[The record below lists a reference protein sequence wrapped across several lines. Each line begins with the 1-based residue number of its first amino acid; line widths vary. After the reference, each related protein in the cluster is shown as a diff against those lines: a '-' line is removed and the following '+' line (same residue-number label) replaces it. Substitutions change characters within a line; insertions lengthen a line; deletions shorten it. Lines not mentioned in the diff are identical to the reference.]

1 MDELI
6 PEPPAANT
14 KRVLNAVVIGVGRMG
29 QHHARNYAAIPGFK
43 LVAVVD
49 LSPDNR
55 EKVSKLYKCEAFA
68 TVEELLAWA
77 HQTNLKLDVAS
88 VAVPTVHHRRV
99 AEQLITAGLDVLIEK
114 PLAPTVADAKA
125 IVDFARQHGRI
136 LTVGHTERFNPA
148 YRALKK
154 YQLRPAFVEVHRIS
168 PMTFRSI
175 DVGVVLDMMIHDIDI
190 VNNLVKSP
198 VTDVRAVGVAV
209 VSQFEDIANARLT
222 FANGCVANLTAS
234 RLALRTERK
243 MRLFSQSAYVSVDY
257 QKKAGAVIAKTANE
271 KELERV
277 RKEVREGRITDL
289 MQLNYPELVK
299 YEDLVIE
306 DREPVRAE
314 LESFEQAIRTRGEPE
329 VTGEDGL
336 AAVDIAAKICK
347 CVAEHKWEGVT
358 PP

>member
-1 MDELI
+1 MTDGNEAKT
-6 PEPPAANT
+6 P
-14 KRVLNAVVIGVGRMG
+14 LNAVVVGVGRMG
-29 QHHARNYAAIPGFK
+29 QHHARNYAAIPGFR

-49 LSPDNR
+49 QNSENR
-55 EKVSKLYKCEAFA
+55 IKVATQHKCEAFA
-68 TVEELLAWA
+68 SVAELLAWA
-77 HQTNLKLDVAS
+77 AQSHTKIHAAS
-88 VAVPTVHHRRV
+88 VAAPTAFHRTI
-99 AEQLITAGLDVLIEK
+99 AEDLMPAGVDVLIEK
-114 PLAPTVADAKA
+114 PLAPTVVDAQA
-125 IVDFARQHGRI
+125 IVTLARNLGRV
-136 LTVGHTERFNPA
+136 LQVGHTERFNPA
-148 YRALKK
+148 YQSLRK
-154 YQLRPAFVEVHRIS
+154 YQLKPAFVEVHRIS
-168 PMTFRSI
+168 PMTFRSM

-198 VTDVRAVGVAV
+198 VVDVRAVGVAV

-314 LESFEQAIRTRGEPE
+314 LENFEHAIRTRTDPE

-336 AAVDIAAKICK
+336 AAVDIASRISR
-347 CVAEHKWEGVT
+347 CVGEHKWEGVT

>member
-1 MDELI
+1 M
-6 PEPPAANT
+6 
-14 KRVLNAVVIGVGRMG
+14 
-29 QHHARNYAAIPGFK
+29 
-43 LVAVVD
+43 
-49 LSPDNR
+49 
-55 EKVSKLYKCEAFA
+55 
-68 TVEELLAWA
+68 
-77 HQTNLKLDVAS
+77 
-88 VAVPTVHHRRV
+88 
-99 AEQLITAGLDVLIEK
+99 DVLSEK
-114 PLAPTVADAKA
+114 PLAPTVADAEA
-125 IVDFARQHGRI
+125 IVKAARERGRV
-136 LTVGHTERFNPA
+136 LQVGHTERFNPA
-148 YRALKK
+148 YQALHK
-154 YQLRPAFVEVHRIS
+154 YQLHPSFIEVQRIS

-198 VTDVRAVGVAV
+198 VVEVRAVGVAV

-234 RLALRTERK
+234 RLALRQERK
-243 MRLFSQSAYVSVDY
+243 MRLFSQTAYVSVDY
-257 QKKAGAVIAKTANE
+257 QKKAGAVITKTANE

-314 LESFEQAIRTRGEPE
+314 LENFQQAIRTRTPPE

-336 AAVDIAAKICK
+336 AAVDVASKISR
-347 CVAEHKWEGVT
+347 CVAEHKWEGVV

>member
-1 MDELI
+1 METMDT
-6 PEPPAANT
+6 A
-14 KRVLNAVVIGVGRMG
+14 LNAVVVGVGRMG

-49 LSPDNR
+49 KSPENR
-55 EKVSKLYKCEAFA
+55 EKVSAQYKCEAFE
-68 TVEELLAWA
+68 TVEALLGWA
-77 HQTNLKLDVAS
+77 KQTGTAIQAAS
-88 VAVPTVHHRRV
+88 VAVPTVFHRAV
-99 AEQLITAGLDVLIEK
+99 AEQLMAAEVDVLIEK
-114 PLAPTVADAKA
+114 PLAPTVADAEA
-125 IVDFARQHGRI
+125 IVKAARERGRV
-136 LTVGHTERFNPA
+136 LQVGHTERFNPA
-148 YRALKK
+148 YQALHK
-154 YQLRPAFVEVHRIS
+154 YQLHPSFIEVHRIS

-198 VTDVRAVGVAV
+198 VVEVRAVGVAV

-234 RLALRTERK
+234 RLALRQERK
-243 MRLFSQSAYVSVDY
+243 MRLFSQTAYVSVDY
-257 QKKAGAVIAKTANE
+257 QKKAGAVITKTANE

-314 LESFEQAIRTRGEPE
+314 LENFEHAIRTRTEPE

-336 AAVDIAAKICK
+336 AAVDVASKISR
-347 CVAEHKWEGVT
+347 CVAEHKWEGVV

>member
-1 MDELI
+1 MD
-6 PEPPAANT
+6 N
-14 KRVLNAVVIGVGRMG
+14 RLNAVVVGVGRMG
-29 QHHARNYAAIPGFK
+29 QHHARNYAGIPGFK
-43 LVAVVD
+43 LAAVVD
-49 LSPDNR
+49 KSLEHR
-55 EKVSKLYKCEAFA
+55 QKMAEQHKCEAFA
-68 TVEELLAWA
+68 TVEELLAWS
-77 HQTNLKLDVAS
+77 HQTKTRLHAAS
-88 VAVPTVHHRRV
+88 VAVPTIHHRPV
-99 AEQLITAGLDVLIEK
+99 AEELMAAGLDVLIEK
-114 PLAPTVADAKA
+114 PLAPTVADAEA
-125 IVDFARQHGRI
+125 IVKAARAQGRI
-136 LTVGHTERFNPA
+136 LQVGHTERFNPA
-148 YRALKK
+148 YQALHK
-154 YQLRPAFVEVHRIS
+154 YQLHPSFVEVHRIS

-198 VTDVRAVGVAV
+198 VVEVRAVGVAV

-234 RLALRTERK
+234 RLALRQERK
-243 MRLFSQSAYVSVDY
+243 MRLFSQTAYVSVDY
-257 QKKAGAVIAKTANE
+257 QKKAGAVITKTANE

-314 LESFEQAIRTRGEPE
+314 LENFEHAIRTRSAPE

-336 AAVDIAAKICK
+336 AAVDVASKISRCI
-347 CVAEHKWEGVT
+347 AEHKWEGVV